1 MTFTVMD
8 NTNYFL
14 VTAQSKM
21 WPTIKDRNKK
31 LVQQAKQVRIPTGF
45 KEQASQKFTSLAKEL
60 NIELPKTNPADSQSG
75 A

>member
-21 WPTIKDRNKK
+21 WPTIIIK